1 MTALLYVWIYICLLV
16 SVAACVVRA
25 LRYARAPLHLRWE
38 LYPVPHEAPKR
49 AAYGGSRFEE
59 TDWWTH
65 NEQPNKIGELKAMGS
80 EILFLKGVWEFNRG
94 LWFSSYPFHLGLY
107 CLIAT
112 GAMVTAGAIVPALAA
127 LLHPLYMLT
136 GLAGAVL
143 AMLGATGLFIR
154 RVSDARLR
162 IYTTPGDL
170 FNLLFFIGTAA
181 TLLFAYFTRAEDA
194 PGTGAII
201 KGLLTFDT
209 GVQLGGA
216 QTAAVALAAA
226 LIMYIPLTHM
236 SHFIAKYFTYHA
248 IRWDDMPNLNQQSLT
263 SKIAEYLTY
272 RPTWSAPHVGADGKA
287 TWLDIATK
295 NPTDGEKK

>member
-16 SVAACVVRA
+16 SLAACAVRA

-59 TDWWTH
+59 IDWWTKT
-65 NEQPNKIGELKAMGS
+65 EPSNKLGELKAMGS

-107 CLIAT
+107 LLIAT
-112 GAMVTAGAIVPALAA
+112 GVTATAGAMIPALAP
-127 LLHPLYMLT
+127 LLHPLYMFT
-136 GLAGAVL
+136 GLAGAAL
-143 AMLGATGLFIR
+143 SLLGATGLLIR
-154 RVSDARLR
+154 RLSDARLR

-170 FNLLFFIGTAA
+170 FNLLFFIGTTAA
-181 TLLFAYFTRAEDA
+181 LLVSYAIRPEDA
-194 PGTGAII
+194 PGTGAILR
-201 KGLLTFDT
+201 GLLTFDT
-209 GVQLGGA
+209 GVQLAGA
-216 QTAAVALAAA
+216 QAVALALAAA

-248 IRWDDMPNLNQQSLT
+248 IRWDDMPNLNQKALT

-272 RPTWSAPHVGADGKA
+272 KPTWSAPHVGADGKA
-287 TWLDIATK
+287 TWADIATK
-295 NPTDGEKK
+295 NPNTGESK